1 MLKLFKKTLAV
12 CLIGFGI
19 RSITCNITSIFRLV
33 VRYWNYNSISRNNL
47 AMLLKK
53 VHCCS
58 ILKQRR
64 GLKMTI
70 VVKKVPKVLRG
81 LVKLIFGVK

>member
-19 RSITCNITSIFRLV
+19 RNITCNITSIFRLV
-33 VRYWNYNSISRNNL
+33 IRYWNYNSTSRNNL
-47 AMLLKK
+47 AFLLKTK
-53 VHCCS
+53 E
-58 ILKQRR
+58 R
-64 GLKMTI
+64 GANMTI